1 MSSLRAPTDLAL
13 ALDTANPAQA
23 EAWIEATRGL
33 GLVYKVGLELFTA
46 AGPQWTAGL
55 TRAGHRVFL
64 DLKLHDIPNTVAKTV
79 EQISRLGVE
88 WATVHLSGGSKMLVE
103 AQKARGE
110 VKLLGVSVLTSFSAE
125 EWSTTLSKVASTPR
139 STAESVLGLA
149 SLASDAG
156 LFGLVCSPQE
166 LTQVCARFPALT
178 PVVPGV
184 RPAGSDRQ
192 DQARTMTPAEAVAA
206 GAGAL
211 VVGRPITQA
220 QDPAQAAREILKEM
234 GR

>member
-1 MSSLRAPTDLAL
+1 MSSSRVPTELAL
-13 ALDTANPAQA
+13 ALDTADPAQA

-33 GLVYKVGLELFTA
+33 GLIYKVGLELFTA
-46 AGPQWTAGL
+46 AGPQWTASL

-64 DLKLHDIPNTVAKTV
+64 DLKLHDIPNTVAKAV
-79 EQISRLGVE
+79 EQIARLGVE
-88 WATVHLSGGSKMLVE
+88 WATVHLLGGPKMLAE

-125 EWSTTLSKVASTPR
+125 EWSAALSQVAPNPR
-139 STAESVLGLA
+139 SPADSVLGLA
-149 SLASDAG
+149 ALASQAK

-166 LTQVCARFPALT
+166 LTQVRARFPALT

-220 QDPAQAAREILKEM
+220 QDPAHAARAILKEM

>member
-1 MSSLRAPTDLAL
+1 MSSSRAPTDLAL

-33 GLVYKVGLELFTA
+33 SLVYKVGLELFTA

-79 EQISRLGVE
+79 EQIARLGVE
-88 WATVHLSGGSKMLVE
+88 WTTVHLSGGPRMLAE
-103 AQKARGE
+103 AQKARGG

-125 EWSTTLSKVASTPR
+125 EWSVTVSQVASNPH
-139 STAESVLGLA
+139 SPAESVLGLA
-149 SLASDAG
+149 ALAAEAK

-166 LTQVCARFPALT
+166 LAQVRARFPALT
-178 PVVPGV
+178 TVVPGV

-211 VVGRPITQA
+211 VVGRPITQSA
-220 QDPAQAAREILKEM
+220 DPAQAARAILKEI